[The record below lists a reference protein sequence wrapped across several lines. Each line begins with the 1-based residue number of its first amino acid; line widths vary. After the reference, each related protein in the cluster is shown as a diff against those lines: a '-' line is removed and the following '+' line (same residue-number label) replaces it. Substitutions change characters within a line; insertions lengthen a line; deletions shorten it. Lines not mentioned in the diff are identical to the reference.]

1 MGALPKPHCHWEQ
14 PGLWWAKKFVSPS
27 YSFCMT
33 PDYTK
38 KNEVLLEHC
47 HENLHPIYTK
57 LAISRSWTKYIRGG
71 VCSFAF
77 FFPSFQW
84 VFRIMLIKENINKIH
99 IIRRLK
105 LWQTVHHR
113 HCYRSN
119 TWYQWTTITTEGMKG
134 PSRQTRLWQYR
145 TMKDITTTLQ
155 QPHPRIVNSP
165 IHTNI
170 LKV

>member
-77 FFPSFQW
+77 FFSFLPVGLQNNADQGEH
-84 VFRIMLIKENINKIH
+84 KQDSHYTKA
-99 IIRRLK
+99 
-105 LWQTVHHR
+105 QTVTN
-113 HCYRSN
+113 S
-119 TWYQWTTITTEGMKG
+119 TS
-134 PSRQTRLWQYR
+134 P
-145 TMKDITTTLQ
+145 TL
-155 QPHPRIVNSP
+155 
-165 IHTNI
+165 
-170 LKV
+170 L